1 MKNKKPLFL
10 LVASVALVVWGLVAM
25 NRRDSSEQSP
35 GQSGTPVSE
44 GRTAAP
50 GGLDLLDVGTPASMP
65 SAIKDYTGFRLS
77 FNKDNHTPNW
87 VAWELLGEETEG
99 QHPRSNKF
107 WTDSDIDG
115 CATTDDYRN
124 SGFDRGHLCPAAD
137 QKWSPEAMYDCFS
150 LANIA
155 PQDGKL
161 NSGAWNTLEKKER
174 LWAQRDSAIVI
185 IAGPIYTESDTR
197 RIGTTGVRVPSAFFK
212 VLAAPYADSPRGIA
226 FVYPNTTAPGNME
239 NYVMTIRE
247 VEALTGLDFLKE
259 LPDDVEETVETAAS
273 FRDWNRRQ

>member
-1 MKNKKPLFL
+1 MKNKKTLFI

-35 GQSGTPVSE
+35 GQSGTPASE

-124 SGFDRGHLCPAAD
+124 SGLDRGHLCPAAD

-185 IAGPIYTESDTR
+185 I
-197 RIGTTGVRVPSAFFK
+197 
-212 VLAAPYADSPRGIA
+212 ADSPRGIA